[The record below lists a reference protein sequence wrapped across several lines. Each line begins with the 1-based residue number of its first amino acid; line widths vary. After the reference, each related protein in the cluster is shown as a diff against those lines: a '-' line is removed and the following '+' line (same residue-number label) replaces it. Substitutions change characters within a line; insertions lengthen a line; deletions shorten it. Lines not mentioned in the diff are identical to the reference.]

1 VWGIRKGS
9 DTRQVRN
16 DLALHK
22 RVELHCH
29 TKMSDMDGVSYVSDI
44 IKQAIRWGHKA
55 IAITDHGVVQAFTDA
70 FHTMSDLKGSYAK
83 KGEKLDFK
91 IIYGVEAYLVDDT
104 KQIVTNPRGQSF
116 NDTYVVFDLETTGF
130 SAEVDRIIEIGA
142 VKVCNGEIVD
152 RFSTFV
158 NPEIPVSKA

>member
-1 VWGIRKGS
+1 MKDSRG
-9 DTRQVRN
+9 
-16 DLALHK
+16 
-22 RVELHCH
+22 H
-29 TKMSDMDGVSYVSDI
+29 TSN
-44 IKQAIRWGHKA
+44 
-55 IAITDHGVVQAFTDA
+55 TDA

-130 SAEVDRIIEIGA
+130 SAEVDRISIYGCAPAPSAEY
-142 VKVCNGEIVD
+142 
-152 RFSTFV
+152 
-158 NPEIPVSKA
+158 VSKKSK